1 MSRRFHD
8 VPFDD
13 ATQLKLELFRRYIRN
28 WIPVFLTRQKDGRP
42 NRSVHIFD
50 FFAGP
55 GRDTKGT
62 PGSPLIVTEEL
73 RAFCEANAAL
83 RTETPSVTLHFSD
96 SDSQHVEA
104 LSENLRDAVCS
115 RGCCRPSVSNAAF
128 AEALE
133 SAWPILRN
141 PLEACLV
148 IMDQFGLKEVTPA
161 VLNGLAA
168 CPVTDVLFFISSS
181 FIRRFAGEPSIQQYF
196 KVTPEELQNSEYRLI
211 HRFICEYF
219 RSQLPPQTTYHLA
232 PFSIK
237 KGANIYGVV
246 FGSGSYL
253 GLHKF
258 LQACWELDGVTG
270 EANYPVDGD
279 LAWKQK
285 TLFDEFNVIKKQDMF
300 KQEIAEYIQ
309 SHVGNCPSGDATNGD
324 LFELTC
330 RLGFLPTHTTAELK
344 ALQSAGQIDVVE
356 TSTGKPARKGAF
368 YVSWNEYRDRDTKHR
383 VAFRIREDAQ

>member
-1 MSRRFHD
+1 MSKRFHD
-8 VPFDD
+8 APFDD
-13 ATQLKLELFRRYIRN
+13 ATQLKLELFRRHMRN
-28 WIPVFLTRQKDGRP
+28 WIPVFLTRHRDGKP
-42 NRSVHIFD
+42 NRPVHIFD

-55 GRDTKGT
+55 GRDSKGA
-62 PGSPLIVTEEL
+62 PGSPLIVTQEL
-73 RAFCEANAAL
+73 RAFCEAHAAL
-83 RTETPSVTLHFSD
+83 RAEKPSVTLHFSD
-96 SDSQHVEA
+96 SAPQHVGT
-104 LSENLRDAVCS
+104 LSENLRDVFCPK
-115 RGCCRPSVSNAAF
+115 GCCRSLVINAAF

-133 SAWPILRN
+133 DAWPVLRN
-141 PLEACLV
+141 PSEACLV

-161 VLNGLAA
+161 VLNRLAA

-285 TLFDEFNVIKKQDMF
+285 TLFDEYNVIKKHDMF
-300 KQEIAEYIQ
+300 KRELAEHIQ
-309 SHVGNCPSGDATNGD
+309 AQTGNGPFGGATNGD

-330 RLGFLPTHTTAELK
+330 RLGFLPTHTTTELK
-344 ALQSAGQIDVVE
+344 ALQSDGRINVIE
-356 TSTGKPARKGAF
+356 TSTGEYARKGAF
-368 YVSWNEYRDRDTKHR
+368 YVSWNEYRDRDKKHR
-383 VAFRIREDAQ
+383 VAFQIREDVK